1 MLVRSL
7 RTSHACNF
15 QDMSKNKSARPT
27 TSRKAGY
34 SPEDGVFTEV
44 KRDAPF

>member
-15 QDMSKNKSARPT
+15 QDMSKNKSARP
-27 TSRKAGY
+27 SRKAGY